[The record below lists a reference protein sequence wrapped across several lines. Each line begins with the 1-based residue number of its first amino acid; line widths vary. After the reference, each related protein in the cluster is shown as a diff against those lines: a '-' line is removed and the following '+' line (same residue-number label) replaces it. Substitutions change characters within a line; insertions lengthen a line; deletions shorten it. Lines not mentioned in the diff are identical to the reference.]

1 MATGGR
7 SILSVFGL
15 APSFIGGTENFAFE
29 LSRQL
34 HDHGWSSVLCF
45 DKDPTPIVRQ
55 FLDLP
60 NVTLEVVPLQ
70 SGATAMCD
78 LRRVLAQH
86 RPEVLHL
93 HYTRLLSGY
102 PWLAKIYGAKQI
114 VYTDHVSRP
123 ENYAF
128 RHTSVWKRMVGRA
141 ITAPISSVISVSDYV
156 LKSNLGMRI
165 YPQRRCQRIYNSV
178 NLSRVPVPEVGASC
192 RRRYRL
198 PSDCILVTQVSWLIP
213 EKGIED
219 FLRAAQLAIQQNSG
233 PRLHFAVVG
242 EGSHGEEYLR
252 LAETLGIRDRVTFT
266 GPIEDPFTTGLFAA
280 TDILCQFSRWEEAFG
295 WSMAEAMAHGKPV
308 IATRVGGIP
317 EVVADGVTGHL
328 VDRGDCPAMANAIL
342 KLADDLEQRRRL
354 GLAGRKRVEEKFEIS
369 ANVARLLAIY
379 GIGDGTPNRHAWHL
393 PTTAGRRS

>member
-34 HDHGWSSVLCF
+34 HEHGWSSVLCF
-45 DKDPTPIVRQ
+45 DTGPTPIVRK

-70 SGATAMCD
+70 SGAAA
-78 LRRVLAQH
+78 LRRVLAHH

-93 HYTRLLSGY
+93 HYTRLFSGY
-102 PWLAKIYGAKQI
+102 PWLAKLYGARQI

-123 ENYAF
+123 ES
-128 RHTSVWKRMVGRA
+128 HTIRPTPIWKRMVGR
-141 ITAPISSVISVSDYV
+141 TLTVPISNMISVSDYV
-156 LKSNLGMRI
+156 LKSNLGMGI
-165 YPQRRCQRIYNSV
+165 YPQQRCQRVYNSV
-178 NLSRVPVPEVGASC
+178 NLSRVPLPEAGVSWRRKYRVP
-192 RRRYRL
+192 L
-198 PSDCILVTQVSWLIP
+198 DCTMVTQVSWLIP
-213 EKGIED
+213 EKGIVD
-219 FLRAAQLAIQQNSG
+219 YLKAAQLATRHQDG
-233 PRLHFAVVG
+233 ARLHFVVVG
-242 EGSHGEEYLR
+242 EGPHGEEYLR

-308 IATRVGGIP
+308 VATRVGGIP
-317 EVVADGVTGHL
+317 EVVADGVTGYL
-328 VDRGDCPAMANAIL
+328 VDRGDYHAMMNAIL
-342 KLADDLEQRRRL
+342 KLADDFELRRRL
-354 GLAGRKRVEEKFEIS
+354 GVAGRKRVEERFEIS
-369 ANVARLLAIY
+369 ANVARLLSIY
-379 GIGDGTPNRHAWHL
+379 GIGDGAPNRHAWHL